1 MIGPSRGISRKV
13 FQIRV
18 KSQAVWYAFGLVHFV
33 ALSAFFPGPTGSA
46 DRVNKKKLLINSLC
60 FSPKPNNEEG
70 FSFLF
75 ESISVT

>member
-46 DRVNKKKLLINSLC
+46 DRVNKKNS
-60 FSPKPNNEEG
+60 
-70 FSFLF
+70 
-75 ESISVT
+75 